1 MRINLSIFLL
11 IFIFSCGQKKDI
23 SHLSIF
29 KYNESAGINSLDPA
43 FSKDQASIWAVSQL
57 YNGLV
62 QLDSNLIV
70 KPCIS
75 SLWSISS
82 NLLVY
87 SFKLRNDVYFHDH
100 ELFNN
105 SKGRKVTAHD
115 FEYSFS
121 RLLDEDVASP
131 GRWVLSNVSSFKAL
145 NDSIFIINLKSPFP
159 GFLGLLSM
167 QYCSVV
173 PKEIIES
180 VDFHSNP
187 IGTGPFKFQLWKK
200 GEKLIFRK
208 NPNYFE
214 YYNNNPLPLL
224 DGVAITFLRDKQ
236 SAFLQFIMGNI
247 DFLSGIDA
255 SYKDEIL
262 TKDGLLNPKYS
273 DKINY
278 QLQNYLN
285 TEYLGFLFSDTLSP
299 IKYLEIRKAI
309 NYGFDRE
316 KMLKY
321 LRNNIGTP
329 AENGFVP
336 KGMPSFNSNVIGY
349 DYNPEKSK
357 ELINKIKALYGDN
370 LGQIKL
376 STTSSYLDICEYIQN
391 ELGKLGLDISID
403 VNPPST
409 HRQMVA
415 TSKLSFFRGSWI
427 ADYPDAENYLSLFYS
442 KNFSPNGPNYTHFI
456 NSSFDSLYDMS
467 LSEVN
472 DSIRFK
478 YYNLMDQI
486 IVDNA
491 QIVPLYYDNVLRFTQ
506 KNIKG
511 LSNNPIN
518 MLNLKYVDKML
529 VNP

>member
-1 MRINLSIFLL
+1 MF
-11 IFIFSCGQKKDI
+11 FSCNEKEDI
-23 SHLSIF
+23 SGLSIF

-43 FSKDQASIWAVSQL
+43 FSKDQASVWAVSQL
-57 YNGLV
+57 FNGLV
-62 QLDSNLIV
+62 QLDSNLNI
-70 KPCIS
+70 KPCIAKS
-75 SLWSISS
+75 WNISS
-82 NLLVY
+82 NSLVY
-87 SFKLRNDVYFHDH
+87 IFNLRNDVYFHDH
-100 ELFNN
+100 ENFQN
-105 SKGRKVTAHD
+105 SKGRRVTAYD
-115 FEYSFS
+115 FEFSFS
-121 RLLDEDVASP
+121 RILDNDIASP
-131 GRWVLSNVSSFKAL
+131 GRWVLGNVNSFNATNDSSF
-145 NDSIFIINLKSPFP
+145 IIKLKKPFP
-159 GFLGLLSM
+159 GFLGLLTM

-173 PKEIIES
+173 PKEITSS

-187 IGTGPFKFQLWKK
+187 IGTGPFKFQLWQQ
-200 GEKLIFRK
+200 GEKLVFRK

-214 YYNNNPLPLL
+214 SFKGNFLPLL

-236 SAFLQFIMGNI
+236 AAFLQFIMGNT

-262 TKDGLLNPKYS
+262 SKEGLLNTKYHNT
-273 DKINY
+273 INY
-278 QLQNYLN
+278 EIQNYLN
-285 TEYLGFLFSDTLSP
+285 TEYLGFLFSDISSP
-299 IKYLEIRKAI
+299 VKHLKIRKAI
-309 NYGFDRE
+309 NYGFDRK

-336 KGMPSFNSNVIGY
+336 KGMPSFSSSVIGY
-349 DYNPEKSK
+349 NYNPEKSK
-357 ELINKIKALYGDN
+357 ELIKQIKADYGEN
-370 LGQIKL
+370 IGQIKL
-376 STTSSYLDICEYIQN
+376 STTSSYLDLCEYIQN
-391 ELGKLGLDISID
+391 ELAKLGLDISID

-442 KNFSPNGPNYTHFI
+442 KNLSPNGPNYTHFI
-456 NSSFDSLYDMS
+456 NSTFDSLYDIS
-467 LSEVN
+467 LSQVN
-472 DSIRFK
+472 DSIRFH

-486 IVDNA
+486 IIDNA

-511 LSNNPIN
+511 LGSNPIN

-529 VNP
+529 FN

>member
-1 MRINLSIFLL
+1 MKIYLSIFLL
-11 IFIFSCGQKKDI
+11 ILLFSCGDNKDI

-43 FSKDQASIWAVSQL
+43 FSKDQASVWAVSQL
-57 YNGLV
+57 FNGLV
-62 QLDSNLIV
+62 QLDSNLNV
-70 KPCIS
+70 KPSIAS
-75 SLWSISS
+75 SWVISS
-82 NLLVY
+82 NCLVY
-87 SFKLRNDVYFHDH
+87 KFYLRNDVYFHDH
-100 ELFNN
+100 KNFKN
-105 SKGRKVTAHD
+105 SKGRRVTAYD
-115 FEYSFS
+115 FKHSFS
-121 RLLDEDVASP
+121 RLIDEDIASP
-131 GRWVLSNVSSFKAL
+131 GRWVLANVSSFDAL
-145 NDSIFIINLKSPFP
+145 NDSVFIINLKTPFP

-173 PKEIIES
+173 PIEITKS
-180 VDFHSNP
+180 LDFHSNP
-187 IGTGPFKFQLWKK
+187 IGTGPFKFQLWEN

-214 YYNNNPLPLL
+214 YSNGKALPLL

-236 SAFLQFIMGNI
+236 AAFLQFVIGNT

-255 SYKDEIL
+255 SYKDELL
-262 TKDGLLNPKYS
+262 TKEGLLNPKYNN
-273 DKINY
+273 KINY
-278 QLQNYLN
+278 QIQNYLN
-285 TEYLGFLFSDTLSP
+285 TEYLGFLFSDSISP
-299 IKYLEIRKAI
+299 IKYLKIRQAI
-309 NYGFDRE
+309 NYGFDRK
-316 KMLKY
+316 KMLRY

-329 AENGFVP
+329 AVNGFIP

-349 DYNPEKSK
+349 NYDPERSK
-357 ELINKIKALYGDN
+357 QLINEIKVNYGDD

-376 STTSSYLDICEYIQN
+376 STTSSYLDLCEYIQN
-391 ELGKLGLDISID
+391 ELAKLGLDISID

-442 KNFSPNGPNYTHFI
+442 KNFSPNGPNYTHFV